1 MNGRFEDVDFV
12 MVSETKLM
20 KGDNFLNTD
29 LPGLVSA
36 MCLRDNQ
43 SGKESFF
50 CHLVILPFTIVSY
63 LFCLFFVCLLFGYF
77 YFISE
82 TLPPNIWV
90 YYSLASKP
98 SIREH
103 SSLVYH
109 FISLPLIA
117 LEVSLPEYSG

>member
-50 CHLVILPFTIVSY
+50 
-63 LFCLFFVCLLFGYF
+63 FV
-77 YFISE
+77 
-82 TLPPNIWV
+82 T
-90 YYSLASKP
+90 
-98 SIREH
+98 
-103 SSLVYH
+103 
-109 FISLPLIA
+109 
-117 LEVSLPEYSG
+117 

>member
-50 CHLVILPFTIVSY
+50 LSLSY
-63 LFCLFFVCLLFGYF
+63 STFHHCQLFVLSVFC
-77 YFISE
+77 
-82 TLPPNIWV
+82 
-90 YYSLASKP
+90 
-98 SIREH
+98 
-103 SSLVYH
+103 
-109 FISLPLIA
+109 
-117 LEVSLPEYSG
+117 